1 MIINDLAGH
10 NIVFDTKNRNT
21 ELDTLLTIPASVT
34 YIGDHAFLSC
44 ENMTELHMKSKTAP
58 KYGGDKG
65 SGLGFGGRKIDLY
78 VPKGC
83 KEAYNKT
90 PWKYNNIIEE

>member
-1 MIINDLAGH
+1 
-10 NIVFDTKNRNT
+10 
-21 ELDTLLTIPASVT
+21 
-34 YIGDHAFLSC
+34 
-44 ENMTELHMKSKTAP
+44 MKSKTAP

-65 SGLGFGGRKIDLY
+65 SGLGFGGRKIDIY

-90 PWKYNNIIEE
+90 PWKYNNIIEEYK